1 MCSLDID
8 VLCVCMCIC
17 MVYAGIAFSTLT
29 LLTGRQEEHPA
40 SQELS
45 DEVVVVWLSVWSE
58 VEMICLWS
66 N

>member
-1 MCSLDID
+1 MYY
-8 VLCVCMCIC
+8 VCMCIC
-17 MVYAGIAFSTLT
+17 VVYVGIAFSALT

>member
-1 MCSLDID
+1 
-8 VLCVCMCIC
+8 MCIC

-29 LLTGRQEEHPA
+29 LLTGRQQEHPA